1 MAKKSDTGKAGLAVV
16 AAVAFVGAVLFAA
29 EKTLNYLFRDVDLD
43 EDDDL
48 DDEDLDEDDE
58 DEDEEDEDD
67 DGEDE

>member
-16 AAVAFVGAVLFAA
+16 AVVAFVGAVLFAA

-43 EDDDL
+43 DDEEEL
-48 DDEDLDEDDE
+48 DDEEEDEEEDDE
-58 DEDEEDEDD
+58 D